1 MSLTILGES
10 ITMSVIRRT
19 DARQTETP
27 NAAMTTF
34 ASPTQG
40 STTLAMWQVE
50 MRPDSQGPLHAME
63 AEQIWTFLAGSA
75 TADLAGEH
83 YTLTAGDT
91 LVLPADT
98 ARRITTTE
106 GFTAIVAST
115 SPSRAYN
122 PDAIT
127 PEGACAAAPRDA
139 ERILPAWIA

>member
-1 MSLTILGES
+1 MP
-10 ITMSVIRRT
+10 VIRRS
-19 DARQTETP
+19 DARRSETP

-40 STTLAMWQVE
+40 SAALALWQVD
-50 MRPDSQGPLHAME
+50 MRPGTRGPLHAMD

-75 TADLAGEH
+75 TAELAGESH
-83 YTLTAGDT
+83 ELAAGDT

-98 ARRITTTE
+98 ARRITTVE
-106 GFTAIVAST
+106 GFTAVVAST

-127 PEGACAAAPRDA
+127 PEDACAMAPRDA
-139 ERILPAWIA
+139 DRVLPAWIV